1 MLLVFDILH
10 PSWLCS
16 STWNKHQMVICIRI
30 RGLVLIL
37 ESSWPFPS
45 PKVRKGILS
54 WNDFPSFKKQLSDFL
69 KTVPSFCLTVCQA
82 RPQYSSH
89 GKSTLYIFSLVMGKH
104 EIFSPVPG
112 KHISQDKGEPPKPRA
127 HWPIDTP
134 FPHSVALPL
143 TTLRVGSPTGWTRF
157 LSPVSAVRWWSH
169 QKGSL
174 VRIKCECTDA
184 EAGQSRACWQFVR
197 WVSLQVWLSHSVVR

>member
-1 MLLVFDILH
+1 
-10 PSWLCS
+10 
-16 STWNKHQMVICIRI
+16 MVICIRI

-112 KHISQDKGEPPKPRA
+112 KHINQDKGGPPKPRA
-127 HWPIDTP
+127 HWPMDTP
-134 FPHSVALPL
+134 FPHSVTLPL
-143 TTLRVGSPTGWTRF
+143 TTLRVVQWVEPVFCLRSP
-157 LSPVSAVRWWSH
+157 LSGDGLPKKAHW
-169 QKGSL
+169 
-174 VRIKCECTDA
+174 
-184 EAGQSRACWQFVR
+184 
-197 WVSLQVWLSHSVVR
+197 